1 MLSLVLGLIHTWGII
16 SSFSHEDFSPKKEG
30 NSISIT
36 FDDGPHPTRTKAIL
50 DILKERNIPATFF
63 VLGGRIGKNESIL
76 RRMIE
81 E

>member
-1 MLSLVLGLIHTWGII
+1 MFSLVLGLIHTWGII
-16 SSFSHEDFSPKKEG
+16 SSFSHEDFSPRKERDA
-30 NSISIT
+30 ISIT